1 MVIDHSIFTA
11 RGSTGQSFRFRN
23 DSSMERTLW
32 WLFWGWTSEIVWHC
46 ADNSEKILRV
56 DNSSPDNSLPNN
68 CSPDNSLRR
77 KFFAWQFIAGQLCDG
92 KIVQAK
98 NCPREELSQRRIVL
112 PKTFVKVARKLSIL
126 STNTFQSQLFI
137 CFDNSI

>member
-1 MVIDHSIFTA
+1 MII
-11 RGSTGQSFRFRN
+11 QSLLHVAAQGKVFASVTTVLWNVLFD
-23 DSSMERTLW
+23 DSSEDGHQR
-32 WLFWGWTSEIVWHC
+32 LFWHC

-126 STNTFQSQLFI
+126 ATNTFQSQLFI